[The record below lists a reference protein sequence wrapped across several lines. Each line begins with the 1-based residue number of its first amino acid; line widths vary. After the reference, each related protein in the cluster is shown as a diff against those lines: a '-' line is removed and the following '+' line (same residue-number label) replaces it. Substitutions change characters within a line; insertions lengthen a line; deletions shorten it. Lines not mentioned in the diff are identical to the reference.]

1 MSGARMLGLLER
13 GWLAI
18 ETWVA
23 AALLG
28 AAVLIG
34 PYYLVHL
41 PDAGRAGTLAL
52 LAAGCL
58 LAAVLIGPAGERLL
72 KRLRAATA
80 GIGAGTGFAV
90 VLAAGVVAQ
99 LAVAL
104 LTQPIPNSDG
114 GNYLQ
119 LAKYLALGQPY
130 QDPEGHRAFWP
141 PGFPLVLA
149 PFVALFG
156 ANLVAV
162 ALCNLCLYLVGVF
175 SARGLGA
182 ALFGARPGVIAALL
196 FTFWPSRLLTAA
208 VASKEN
214 LTIAAVLAGT
224 MLCVRGLQ
232 GARLRWGHAAGAG
245 IAFGIAGLAQPGLLL
260 FVLSMPLCYRYL
272 RGASLWRY
280 FGFSAIVLACAA
292 LALVPWQMRNCA
304 LFDGQFCGV
313 ATNGGSVFYR
323 ANNPLA
329 TGEWTAEG
337 AIPITHL
344 PELEQNRLGFELG
357 KQWILANPGDF
368 AILAA
373 KKLGLLLRDDR
384 YGAYWGVLRGTGHEH
399 TKAIRLASS
408 ERMLAYQVLNTLSWL
423 FWAGVTGLIANRL
436 IRLARRGD
444 RAMIGRLL
452 PLLYPLLYSA
462 AVFAVFESDRRQHM
476 MALALLLVLAAWAI
490 DKGTGE
496 HATDATR

>member
-1 MSGARMLGLLER
+1 MSGVRMLGLLER
-13 GWLAI
+13 GWQAT

-34 PYYLVHL
+34 PYYFVQL
-41 PDAGRAGTLAL
+41 PNAGRPGTIAL
-52 LAAGCL
+52 LVAGCL
-58 LAAVLIGPAGERLL
+58 LLAVLLGRPGEQLL
-72 KRLRAATA
+72 ARLRAALG
-80 GIGAGTGFAV
+80 GIGFPL
-90 VLAAGVVAQ
+90 VLAAGIVAHVG
-99 LAVAL
+99 VAW

-114 GNYLQ
+114 GNYLR
-119 LAKYLALGQPY
+119 LAELLALGQPY

-141 PGFPLVLA
+141 PGFPLVLS
-149 PFVALFG
+149 PFVALVG
-156 ANLVAV
+156 ANLIAIT
-162 ALCNLCLYLVGVF
+162 LCNLCLYVIGAC
-175 SARGLGA
+175 SARALGA
-182 ALFGARPGVIAALL
+182 ALFGPRAGVIAALL
-196 FTFWPSRLLTAA
+196 LTVWPSRLLTAA

-232 GARLRWGHAAGAG
+232 GTRLRWQHAAGAG

-260 FVLSMPLCYRYL
+260 FVLAMPLCYRYL
-272 RGASLWRY
+272 RRGSPGRY
-280 FGFSAIVLACAA
+280 LGFSAIVLAFAA

-304 LFDGQFCGV
+304 LFDSQFCGV

-337 AIPITHL
+337 AIPITQL

-357 KQWILANPGDF
+357 KEWIAANPGAF
-368 AILAA
+368 AVLAV

-384 YGAYWGVLRGTGHEH
+384 YGAYWGVLRGTGYEH

-408 ERMLAYQVLNTLSWL
+408 ERMLAYQVLNALSWL
-423 FWAGVTGLIANRL
+423 FWVFVTGLIANRL

-444 RAMIGRLL
+444 SATIGRLL

-476 MALALLLVLAAWAI
+476 MALAVLLVLAAWAI
-490 DKGTGE
+490 DNAGAEPAADG
-496 HATDATR
+496 AR

>member
-1 MSGARMLGLLER
+1 MLGLLER
-13 GWLAI
+13 GWMAT

-41 PDAGRAGTLAL
+41 PSGGRTGTLTL

-58 LAAVLIGPAGERLL
+58 LAVVLIGPVGERLL
-72 KRLRAATA
+72 KRLRAVTSA
-80 GIGAGTGFAV
+80 TGFAA
-90 VLAAGVVAQ
+90 VLVTGIVAQ

-119 LAKYLALGQPY
+119 LAEYLALGQPY
-130 QDPEGHRAFWP
+130 QDSGGHRAFWP
-141 PGFPLVLA
+141 PGFPLVLS
-149 PFVALFG
+149 PFVALAG
-156 ANLVAV
+156 ANLVALT
-162 ALCNLCLYLVGVF
+162 LCNLCLYLVGVF
-175 SARGLGA
+175 SARGLGT
-182 ALFGARPGVIAALL
+182 ALFGARTGLIAALL

-214 LTIAAVLAGT
+214 LTIAAVLTGT

-245 IAFGIAGLAQPGLLL
+245 ISFGIAGLAQPGLLL

-292 LALVPWQMRNCA
+292 LTLVPWKMRNCA

-337 AIPITHL
+337 EIPLTHL

-368 AILAA
+368 AILSA

-408 ERMLAYQVLNTLSWL
+408 ERMLAYHTLNTLSWL

-444 RAMIGRLL
+444 RVTIGRML

-476 MALALLLVLAAWAI
+476 MALALLLVLVAWAI
-490 DKGTGE
+490 DNGSGE
-496 HATDATR
+496 PITDAAR

>member
-1 MSGARMLGLLER
+1 
-13 GWLAI
+13 
-18 ETWVA
+18 
-23 AALLG
+23 
-28 AAVLIG
+28 
-34 PYYLVHL
+34 
-41 PDAGRAGTLAL
+41 
-52 LAAGCL
+52 
-58 LAAVLIGPAGERLL
+58 
-72 KRLRAATA
+72 
-80 GIGAGTGFAV
+80 
-90 VLAAGVVAQ
+90 
-99 LAVAL
+99 
-104 LTQPIPNSDG
+104 
-114 GNYLQ
+114 
-119 LAKYLALGQPY
+119 
-130 QDPEGHRAFWP
+130 
-141 PGFPLVLA
+141 
-149 PFVALFG
+149 
-156 ANLVAV
+156 
-162 ALCNLCLYLVGVF
+162 
-175 SARGLGA
+175 
-182 ALFGARPGVIAALL
+182 
-196 FTFWPSRLLTAA
+196 
-208 VASKEN
+208 
-214 LTIAAVLAGT
+214 
-224 MLCVRGLQ
+224 
-232 GARLRWGHAAGAG
+232 
-245 IAFGIAGLAQPGLLL
+245 LAQPGLLL

-304 LFDGQFCGV
+304 LFDGQFCSV

-436 IRLARRGD
+436 IRLALGGD

-452 PLLYPLLYSA
+452 PLLYPLLYSG

-496 HATDATR
+496 HATDAAR